1 MSRLF
6 CLPHARLLIG
16 AGVVALLASC
26 TDPTSPP
33 SELRTTEQLHFLR
46 TRADAPALSAL
57 VASFY
62 ARRGSDRGIAL
73 YFRPRA
79 SSKDSTRLLD
89 FRVPSGALAQRPDG
103 RMFSPGDSVLIT
115 VRVTD
120 PVHMIIA
127 FEPSGLKF
135 SAASP
140 AQLEL
145 SFSNADD
152 DVNDDGVVDA
162 KDEEDRKALS
172 VWVQESP
179 GGLWAKVKSALF
191 LDLRELQGG
200 IAGFSGYAAAY

>member
-1 MSRLF
+1 MSRSH
-6 CLPHARLLIG
+6 CLSPARFLI
-16 AGVVALLASC
+16 AACAMALLASC
-26 TDPTSPP
+26 SDPTMPP

-46 TRADAPALSAL
+46 TRLDAPPLSSSM
-57 VASFY
+57 ASFY
-62 ARRGSDRGIAL
+62 AKRGSDRGVAL

-79 SSKDSTRLLD
+79 GSKDSTRLLE
-89 FRVPSGALAQRPDG
+89 FRVPSGSLAQRPDG
-103 RMFSPGDSVLIT
+103 RPFAPGDSVLIT
-115 VRVTD
+115 IRVTD

-135 SAASP
+135 SSASP

-152 DVNDDGVVDA
+152 DVNDDGNVDD
-162 KDEEDRKALS
+162 KDEQARKSLS
-172 VWVQESP
+172 VWVQEAP